1 MKRRNLLKKI
11 SLASIAG
18 LFMQPAQLLAETK
31 DVEINKPANGIDDRK
46 YWVGLLDKIASPLLS
61 NMSKGT
67 LRKNMDMEVSPIWD
81 NRDIGVGYLEAL
93 GRLAVGMAP
102 WLALQ
107 DVNIEEAVIQARLKK
122 QLQES
127 IAHGVNP
134 KSPDY
139 LSWNSG
145 SQPLVDAA
153 FLAQSLLKAPEALW
167 KPLSDT
173 TKKQVIYEFK
183 QLRRVKP
190 YESNWLLFAA
200 MIETFLLS
208 IGEEFVEERIDYA
221 ITKIN
226 EWYKGDGWYGDG
238 PIFSFDYY
246 NSYVIQPMLVDVLKV
261 NIKHGRRPSKEYDLA
276 YKRMQRYAEFLERMV
291 SPEGTYPIFGRS
303 ATYRTAIFQPLAQLA
318 LEDGLSE
325 WIKPAQVRCAIT
337 AVKKRIFIPESF
349 VDDKW
354 LSLGIVGDQ
363 QTGLADSYSNTG
375 SMYLTSLSFLP
386 LGLSEKHQFWSAPYE
401 PWTMLKAWKGEPFK
415 KDYHVNV

>member
-18 LFMQPAQLLAETK
+18 LFMQPAHLLAETK
-31 DVEINKPANGIDDRK
+31 DVEINKLANGIDDRK
-46 YWVGLLDKIASPLLS
+46 YWVGLLDKIANPMLS

-107 DVNIEEAVIQARLKK
+107 DVNTEEAAIQARLKK

-208 IGEEFVEERIDYA
+208 IGEEIVEERIDYA
-221 ITKIN
+221 INKIN

-261 NIKHGRRPSKEYDLA
+261 NVKHGRRPPKEYDLA

-349 VDDKW
+349 VNDKW

>member
-107 DVNIEEAVIQARLKK
+107 DVNIEEAAIQARLKK

-261 NIKHGRRPSKEYDLA
+261 NVKHGRRPPKEYDLA

>member
-1 MKRRNLLKKI
+1 MKRRNLLKRL

-31 DVEINKPANGIDDRK
+31 NVDIKKLPTGVDDRK
-46 YWVGLLDKIASPLLS
+46 YWVDLLDRIASPLLS

-67 LRKNMDMEVSPIWD
+67 LRKNMDMQVSPIWD

-107 DVNIEEAVIQARLKK
+107 DVNTEEAAIQARLKR

-167 KPLSDT
+167 EPLSDT
-173 TKKQVIYEFK
+173 TKTQVIYEFK

-208 IGEEFVEERIDYA
+208 IGEEIQEERIDDA

-246 NSYVIQPMLVDVLKV
+246 NSYVIQPMLVDVLKINV
-261 NIKHGRRPSKEYDLA
+261 KHGRRQPEEYDLA

-318 LEDGLSE
+318 LEDGLPE
-325 WIKPAQVRCAIT
+325 WIKPSQVRCAIT
-337 AVKKRIFIPESF
+337 AVKRRIFIPESF
-349 VDDKW
+349 VNDKW
-354 LSLGIVGDQ
+354 LSLGIVGDK

-386 LGLSEKHQFWSAPYE
+386 LGLPEKHLFWSASYE

>member
-1 MKRRNLLKKI
+1 MKRRNLLKRL

-18 LFMQPAQLLAETK
+18 LFMQPVQLLAETK
-31 DVEINKPANGIDDRK
+31 NVEINTLPNGIDDRK

-67 LRKNMDMEVSPIWD
+67 LRKNMDMQVSPIWD

-107 DVNIEEAVIQARLKK
+107 NVNTEEAAIQTRLKR

-153 FLAQSLLKAPEALW
+153 FLAQSLIKAPEALW

-208 IGEEFVEERIDYA
+208 IGEEIVEERIDYA

-261 NIKHGRRPSKEYDLA
+261 NEKHRRRPAKEYDLA
-276 YKRMQRYAEFLERMV
+276 YKRMQRYADFLERMV

-318 LEDGLSE
+318 LEDGLPE

-349 VDDKW
+349 VDGKW

-386 LGLSEKHQFWSAPYE
+386 LGLPEKHQFWSAPYE

-415 KDYHVNV
+415 RDYHVNV

>member
-1 MKRRNLLKKI
+1 MKRRNLLKRL

-31 DVEINKPANGIDDRK
+31 NVEISKLADGIDDRK

-61 NMSKGT
+61 NMSRGT
-67 LRKNMDMEVSPIWD
+67 LRKNMDMQVSPIWD

-107 DVNIEEAVIQARLKK
+107 GVNTEEAAIQARLKK

-153 FLAQSLLKAPEALW
+153 FLAQGLLKAPEALW

-173 TKKQVIYEFK
+173 TKTQVIYEFK

-208 IGEEFVEERIDYA
+208 IGEEIVEERIDYA

-261 NIKHGRRPSKEYDLA
+261 NIKHGRRSAKEYDLA
-276 YKRMQRYAEFLERMV
+276 YKRMQRYGEFLERMV

-349 VDDKW
+349 VNGKW
-354 LSLGIVGDQ
+354 LSLGIVGDK

>member
-1 MKRRNLLKKI
+1 MKRRNLLKRL

-31 DVEINKPANGIDDRK
+31 DVEINKLANGINDRK

-61 NMSKGT
+61 NMSKGM
-67 LRKNMDMEVSPIWD
+67 LRKNMNMEVSPIWD

-107 DVNIEEAVIQARLKK
+107 DVNTEEAAIQARLKK

-153 FLAQSLLKAPEALW
+153 FLAQSLLKAPEVLW

-183 QLRRVKP
+183 QLRKVKP

-208 IGEEFVEERIDYA
+208 IGEEIVEERIDVA

-261 NIKHGRRPSKEYDLA
+261 NVKYGRRPAKEYDLA

-337 AVKKRIFIPESF
+337 AVKKRVFIPESF
-349 VDDKW
+349 VNGKW
-354 LSLGIVGDQ
+354 LSLGIIGDK

-386 LGLSEKHQFWSAPYE
+386 LGLSEKHPFWSAPYE

>member
-18 LFMQPAQLLAETK
+18 LFMQPAHLLAETK
-31 DVEINKPANGIDDRK
+31 DVEINKLANGIDDRK
-46 YWVGLLDKIASPLLS
+46 YWVGLLDKIANPMLS

-107 DVNIEEAVIQARLKK
+107 DVNTEEAAIQARLKK

-208 IGEEFVEERIDYA
+208 IGEEIVEERIDYA
-221 ITKIN
+221 INKIN

-261 NIKHGRRPSKEYDLA
+261 NVKHGRRPPKEYDLA

-349 VDDKW
+349 MNDKW